1 MRARDFYRATASSS
15 VSSSRSQTVLRRLQK
30 SLTLSIHLRLRG
42 LTLSSKHSKLP
53 FPRELPTPQI
63 HSLKVDSGC
72 SSQSG
77 EKKNLPR
84 TVAAYTMLT
93 CSWSSAGNILMQISG
108 PPPMLYFCKWS
119 SFFFFVER
127 TDKDVSSLQAYR
139 RACPSITSRL
149 LALTKQKKYPKIEKT
164 ILLMKSKRKGFGKMS
179 FQGSF

>member
-1 MRARDFYRATASSS
+1 MCQCEIKHPSKPAYFRKCVCERAAKHLRCEKVRLINISMRARDFYRATASSS

-77 EKKNLPR
+77 EKKKPPTYCRSLHHVNMQLK
-84 TVAAYTMLT
+84 L
-93 CSWSSAGNILMQISG
+93 SWKHLNADFWASSYVVFL
-108 PPPMLYFCKWS
+108 
-119 SFFFFVER
+119 
-127 TDKDVSSLQAYR
+127 
-139 RACPSITSRL
+139 
-149 LALTKQKKYPKIEKT
+149 
-164 ILLMKSKRKGFGKMS
+164 
-179 FQGSF
+179 